1 MNNFIPF
8 GGVPFFPY
16 FIDDKD
22 LFINSVIQ
30 GAATQGPPGPAGPQG
45 EPGPPG
51 EPGAQGE
58 PGEPGAQGE
67 PGPQGEQGP
76 PGPRSPASKDIST
89 IVIDQDYEATLDDCY
104 IGVKASKPV
113 EILLPIV
120 PPSGTLYMIK
130 LEVGPPV
137 GNRKVTILG
146 NIDGKTKH
154 ILQNPWESVT
164 LISRGPDWFII
175 K

>member
-1 MNNFIPF
+1 MNNFTPFGTIPF
-8 GGVPFFPY
+8 LPC

-22 LFINSVIQ
+22 LFISSVIQ
-30 GAATQGPPGPAGPQG
+30 GAATPGPPGPQG
-45 EPGPPG
+45 EKGD
-51 EPGAQGE
+51 

-113 EILLPIV
+113 EILLPTV

-146 NIDGKTKH
+146 TIDGKTKH
-154 ILQNPWESVT
+154 VLQNPWESVT